1 MSDAGRPVAAAP
13 VADSIG
19 NWVDRSA
26 PSWAQPFLRLARIDR
41 PIGWWLLLLPCWW
54 STAIA
59 ALANRAAWPDSN
71 WPDPK
76 LIVLFLIGAIVMRG
90 AGTTWNDILDRKIDA
105 QVERTKS
112 RPIPSG
118 QVSAKT
124 AFAFAILL
132 SLAGLIVLLQFNRFA
147 IVTGVASLIIVAVYP
162 LAKRVTSMPQF
173 VLGLAFSWGAL
184 MGWAAVFGS
193 LDWRPLTLYAGTI
206 CWVIGYDTI
215 YAHQDRRDD
224 AIIGVKSSA
233 RLFGDQTGLAITI
246 LYSGTILL
254 AGIATLFSGGGI
266 FSLIGLAAFATHLAW
281 QVITLDANNPAYC
294 LKLFRANRDAG
305 LLFFAGLV
313 VDVITG
319 APGALI
325 AAR

>member
-1 MSDAGRPVAAAP
+1 MTSDGLRPVEP
-13 VADSIG
+13 VADSTG
-19 NWVDRSA
+19 NWVDFAA
-26 PSWAQPFLRLARIDR
+26 PNWSQPFLRLARIDR

-54 STAIA
+54 STALA
-59 ALANRAAWPDSN
+59 ALAQRAPWPDF
-71 WPDPK
+71 K

-90 AGTTWNDILDRKIDA
+90 AGSTWNDILDRKIDA

-118 QVSAKT
+118 QISAKM
-124 AFAFAILL
+124 AFVFAIVLSFIGLLVLLQMNNFAIL
-132 SLAGLIVLLQFNRFA
+132 
-147 IVTGVASLIIVAVYP
+147 TGAASLLIVAVYP
-162 LAKRVTSMPQF
+162 LAKRVISMPQF

-193 LDWRPLTLYAGTI
+193 LDWRPLVLYAGTI

-233 RLFGDQTGLAITI
+233 RLFGENTRAAISF
-246 LYSGTILL
+246 LYIGTIVLVGV
-254 AGIATLFSGGGI
+254 AALFSGGGI
-266 FSLIGLAAFATHLAW
+266 ISLIGIAAFAAHLVW
-281 QVITLDANNPAYC
+281 QVLTLDANNPAYC

-305 LLFFAGLV
+305 LLLFAGLAL
-313 VDVITG
+313 DVAAG
-319 APGALI
+319 APGALVVPH
-325 AAR
+325 

>member
-1 MSDAGRPVAAAP
+1 MTDGSSAASLP
-13 VADSIG
+13 VADSTG

-26 PSWAQPFLRLARIDR
+26 PAFAQPYLRLARIDR

-59 ALANRAAWPDSN
+59 ALAHRAAWPD
-71 WPDPK
+71 PE
-76 LIVLFLIGAIVMRG
+76 LILLFLIGAIAMRG
-90 AGTTWNDILDRKIDA
+90 AGSTWNDILDRKIDA

-118 QVSAKT
+118 QVSAKA
-124 AFAFAILL
+124 AFVFAIFL
-132 SLAGLIVLLQFNRFA
+132 SFVGLAVLLQMSRFA
-147 IVTGVASLIIVAVYP
+147 IVVGISSLAIVAVYP
-162 LAKRVTSMPQF
+162 LAKRVISMPQF

-193 LDWRPLTLYAGTI
+193 FDWRPLVLYAGTI

-233 RLFGDQTGLAITI
+233 RLFGENTKPALTI
-246 LYSGTILL
+246 LYSATVVM
-254 AGIATLFSGGGI
+254 IAVATAYSGGGV
-266 FSLIGLAAFATHLAW
+266 FSLLGLSAFAAHLAW
-281 QVITLDANNPAYC
+281 QIATLDANNPAYC

-305 LLFFAGLV
+305 LLLFVGLSL
-313 VDVITG
+313 DVIAG

-325 AAR
+325 IPR

>member
-1 MSDAGRPVAAAP
+1 MTSGGPRPAAP
-13 VADSIG
+13 VADSTG
-19 NWVDRSA
+19 NWVDSGA
-26 PSWAQPFLRLARIDR
+26 PAWSQPYLRLARIDR

-54 STAIA
+54 STAMA
-59 ALANRAAWPDSN
+59 ALAQRAPWPDA
-71 WPDPK
+71 K

-90 AGTTWNDILDRKIDA
+90 AGSTWNDILDRKIDA
-105 QVERTKS
+105 QVERTRN

-118 QVSAKT
+118 QVSAKA
-124 AFAFAILL
+124 AFAFAVFL
-132 SLAGLIVLLQFNRFA
+132 SFVGLAVLLQMNLFA
-147 IVTGVASLIIVAVYP
+147 IATGAASLLIVAIYP
-162 LAKRVTSMPQF
+162 LAKRVISMPQF

-193 LDWRPLTLYAGTI
+193 LDWRPFVLYAGTI

-233 RLFGDQTGLAITI
+233 RLFGENTKLALAV
-246 LYSGTILL
+246 LYTATILL
-254 AGIATLFSGGGI
+254 TAVAVAYSGGGMI
-266 FSLIGLAAFATHLAW
+266 SLLGIAAFAAHLAW
-281 QVITLDANNPAYC
+281 QIITLDANDPAYC

-305 LLFFAGLV
+305 LLLFAGLTL
-313 VDVITG
+313 DVIAR

-325 AAR
+325 PPH

>member
-1 MSDAGRPVAAAP
+1 MSATGRPSAAAP
-13 VADSIG
+13 VADSTG
-19 NWVDRSA
+19 NWVDRAA
-26 PSWAQPFLRLARIDR
+26 PGWAQPFLRLARIDR

-54 STAIA
+54 SAAMA
-59 ALANRAAWPDSN
+59 ALATKAP

-90 AGTTWNDILDRKIDA
+90 AGSTWNDILDRKIDA
-105 QVERTKS
+105 QVERTRN

-124 AFAFAILL
+124 AFVFAIGL
-132 SLAGLIVLLQFNRFA
+132 SLIGLLVLLQFNRFA
-147 IVTGVASLIIVAVYP
+147 IATGVASLIIVAVYP
-162 LAKRVTSMPQF
+162 LAKRVFSMPQL
-173 VLGLAFSWGAL
+173 VLGFAFSWGAL

-193 LDWRPLTLYAGTI
+193 LDWRAVMLYIGTI

-233 RLFGDQTGLAITI
+233 RLFGNATKPALTVLYTATVVLAGVAT
-246 LYSGTILL
+246 LYSGGGLISL
-254 AGIATLFSGGGI
+254 A
-266 FSLIGLAAFATHLAW
+266 GLAAFAAHLAW
-281 QVITLDANNPAYC
+281 QVITLDADNPAYC

-305 LLFFAGLV
+305 LLFFAGLAL
-313 VDVITG
+313 DAIAG

-325 AAR
+325 QP

>member
-1 MSDAGRPVAAAP
+1 MSEAGRSIAAAP
-13 VADSIG
+13 VADSTG

-26 PSWAQPFLRLARIDR
+26 PNWAQPYLRLARIDR

-54 STAIA
+54 STAMA
-59 ALANRAAWPDSN
+59 ALAERAP

-76 LIVLFLIGAIVMRG
+76 LIALFLIGAIIMRG

-105 QVERTKS
+105 QVERTRS

-118 QVSAKT
+118 QISAKT
-124 AFAFAILL
+124 AFAFAIAL
-132 SLAGLIVLLQFNRFA
+132 SLIGLLVLLQFNRFA
-147 IVTGVASLIIVAVYP
+147 IATGAASLLIVAVYP
-162 LAKRVTSMPQF
+162 LAKRVISMPQF

-193 LDWRPLTLYAGTI
+193 LDWRPLILYAGTI

-233 RLFGDQTGLAITI
+233 RLFGENTKLALTI
-246 LYSGTILL
+246 LYAGTIALS
-254 AGIATLFSGGGI
+254 GIATLYSGGGI
-266 FSLIGLAAFATHLAW
+266 FSLIGLAAFAAHLGW
-281 QVITLDANNPAYC
+281 QVVTLDANETAYC
-294 LKLFRANRDAG
+294 LKLFRSNRNAG
-305 LLFFAGLV
+305 LLFFAGLAL
-313 VDVITG
+313 DVIAG
-319 APGALI
+319 APGAVVTP
-325 AAR
+325 

>member
-1 MSDAGRPVAAAP
+1 MTSGGRPAALP
-13 VADSIG
+13 VADSTG

-26 PSWAQPFLRLARIDR
+26 PPWAQPYLRLARIDR

-54 STAIA
+54 STAVA
-59 ALANRAAWPDSN
+59 ALAQRAP

-90 AGTTWNDILDRKIDA
+90 AGSAWNDILDRKIDA
-105 QVERTKS
+105 QVERTRN

-118 QVSAKT
+118 QVSAQA
-124 AFAFAILL
+124 AFAFAIAL
-132 SLAGLIVLLQFNRFA
+132 SFVGLAVLLQMNRFA
-147 IVTGVASLIIVAVYP
+147 ILTGAASLAIVAVYP
-162 LAKRVTSMPQF
+162 LAKRVTSMPQL

-184 MGWAAVFGS
+184 MGWAAVFGA
-193 LDWRPLTLYAGTI
+193 LDWRPLVLYAGTI
-206 CWVIGYDTI
+206 SWVIGYDTI

-233 RLFGDQTGLAITI
+233 RLFGERTRAALTI
-246 LYSGTILL
+246 LYSVTVVLIAL
-254 AGIATLFSGGGI
+254 AATFSGGGLL
-266 FSLIGLAAFATHLAW
+266 SLAGLAAFAAHLAW
-281 QVITLDANNPAYC
+281 QVVTLDADNPAYC

-305 LLFFAGLV
+305 LLLFAGLAL
-313 VDVITG
+313 DVIAG

-325 AAR
+325 AR

>member
-1 MSDAGRPVAAAP
+1 MTNGGRRPAAP
-13 VADSIG
+13 VADSTG
-19 NWVDRSA
+19 NWVDSHA
-26 PSWAQPFLRLARIDR
+26 PVWLQPFLRLARIDR

-59 ALANRAAWPDSN
+59 ALAQRAPWPDL
-71 WPDPK
+71 K
-76 LIVLFLIGAIVMRG
+76 LIVLFLIGAIAMRG
-90 AGTTWNDILDRKIDA
+90 AGSTWNDILDRKIDA

-118 QVSAKT
+118 QVSAKA
-124 AFAFAILL
+124 AFVFAIFL
-132 SLAGLIVLLQFNRFA
+132 SFAGLAVLLQMNRFA
-147 IVTGVASLIIVAVYP
+147 VLVGAASLLIVAVFP
-162 LAKRVTSMPQF
+162 LAKRVISMPQF

-193 LDWRPLTLYAGTI
+193 LDWRPIALYLGTI

-233 RLFGDQTGLAITI
+233 RLFGENTKLALTI
-246 LYSGTILL
+246 LYVATIVLIT
-254 AGIATLFSGGGI
+254 IATIYSGGGLL
-266 FSLIGLAAFATHLAW
+266 SLIGLAAFAVHLAW
-281 QVITLDANNPAYC
+281 QVMTLDANDSAYC

-305 LLFFAGLV
+305 LLLFAGLAL
-313 VDVITG
+313 DVIAG
-319 APGALI
+319 APYALI
-325 AAR
+325 VPR

>member
-1 MSDAGRPVAAAP
+1 MTGDGRPAALP
-13 VADSIG
+13 VADSTG
-19 NWVDRSA
+19 NWVDRGA
-26 PSWAQPFLRLARIDR
+26 PAFAQPFLRLARIDR

-59 ALANRAAWPDSN
+59 ALAQRAP

-90 AGTTWNDILDRKIDA
+90 AGSTWNDILDRKIDA
-105 QVERTKS
+105 QVERTKN

-118 QVSAKT
+118 QVSAKA
-124 AFAFAILL
+124 AFVFAIFL
-132 SLAGLIVLLQFNRFA
+132 SFAGLAVLLQMNRFA
-147 IVTGVASLIIVAVYP
+147 VLAGAASLLIVAVYP
-162 LAKRVTSMPQF
+162 LAKRVISMPQF

-184 MGWAAVFGS
+184 MGWAAVFGA
-193 LDWRPLTLYAGTI
+193 LDWRPAVLYAGTI

-233 RLFGDQTGLAITI
+233 RLFGKNTKLALTV
-246 LYSGTILL
+246 LYGATVALIAL
-254 AGIATLFSGGGI
+254 ATLYSGGGI
-266 FSLIGLAAFATHLAW
+266 ISLLGLIAFAVHLAW
-281 QVITLDANNPAYC
+281 QVATLDADDPAYC

-305 LLFFAGLV
+305 LLLFAGLAL
-313 VDVITG
+313 DVIAG
-319 APGALI
+319 APL
-325 AAR
+325 AAIVP